1 MRVEALQGPNPYSEN
16 VQAKA
21 NAPISVV
28 NLLNRARALLG
39 IALTDCRLETVYD
52 RLHNNAPRI
61 AIIGGSLDHPAHI
74 MDWETVLMV
83 AASIWRHG
91 GVPFYFSIP
100 VVCDAIAQSTLGM
113 SYSLQSRNA
122 VAAMVIN
129 QMEAHAYHAAYVIT
143 GCDKT
148 PFAIL
153 AGLAH
158 LDALRQRRG
167 DTPLMATFHPAHV
180 LRGGTIPPDLRAE
193 LESIAQRAE
202 EHGHVDIAIDL
213 RETMRY
219 ILQCTSNSAFRA
231 VLTRA
236 REAGLITPA
245 THADLE
251 RRLAVRTCD
260 LKGGI
265 CAFNGTGN
273 SSRIALAAMGF
284 VHPAVELLP
293 SPPSLDQVDNV
304 VSGLFACLTRPE
316 YSVRHIMEKNFANA
330 VRVYSATGGST
341 NLMLHLVAAMLY
353 AGYQVD
359 IHTIDYIR
367 RHPPV
372 PDIFD
377 YSLTEGRDIFALA
390 QQCAA
395 GLIRGVETL
404 FYELLQQGIPMD
416 LEAPTVTGTTW
427 QQRLA
432 DTDGLAAANVKEN
445 PIILSVPRRSFSGV
459 DVLRGNFFD
468 SAVVKI
474 SGMTD
479 EQIDAFDEQIAI
491 VLFFENEE
499 EANARLLDLHLLSFL
514 KDVPHLN
521 RSLMFNIAVVNNKGG
536 RPLPAASTT
545 WDRSALLKWML
556 EENLLKIA
564 VVISGQGPAACGM
577 PEMFTPMQYIN
588 ARKELQRIT
597 VLLTDGRFSG
607 VTYGPAIGHI
617 TPEAFNGGW
626 IGLLETGDLL
636 YIRLRQ
642 RKIDLLDARALSVG
656 VVVPWEGDLAQERGH
671 LAAKRRQKLVQRST
685 LIAAPNRLHQAADA
699 SKGVVPAE
707 ILQEATQPYS
717 HQWKIHPHLGRQ
729 NQ

>member
-1 MRVEALQGPNPYSEN
+1 MIKKHISGPNPYREN

-21 NAPISVV
+21 NAPITVV
-28 NLLNRARALLG
+28 DLLDRARTLLG
-39 IALTDCRLETVYD
+39 VAVPDCRLETVYE
-52 RLHNNAPRI
+52 RLDQNAPRV
-61 AIIGGSLDHPAHI
+61 AIIGGSLDHPAHVT
-74 MDWETVLMV
+74 DWEPVLK
-83 AASIWRHG
+83 AAVCIWKHG

-129 QMEAHAYHAAYVIT
+129 QMEAHSYHAAYVVT

-167 DTPLMATFHPAHV
+167 EPAVVATFQPAHV
-180 LRGGTIPPDLRAE
+180 LRGGTVPPALRAE
-193 LESIAQRAE
+193 LEELAQHAEREGYAEIAA
-202 EHGHVDIAIDL
+202 DL
-213 RETMRY
+213 RETLRFL
-219 ILQCTSNSAFRA
+219 LQCTSNSAFRA

-236 REAGLITPA
+236 REAGLITA
-245 THADLE
+245 EKHAEYE
-251 RRLAVRTCD
+251 RQLAIHTCD

-273 SSRIALAAMGF
+273 SSRIALAAMGM
-284 VHPAVELLP
+284 VHPSVELLTA
-293 SPPSLDQVDNV
+293 PPDLEQVDDAV
-304 VSGLFACLTRPE
+304 AGLFACLERPG
-316 YSVRHIMEKNFANA
+316 YSVTEILGANFANA

-341 NLMLHLVAAMLY
+341 NLMLHLVAVMLY
-353 AGYQVD
+353 AGYKMD
-359 IHTIDYIR
+359 IHTIDHIR

-390 QQCAA
+390 QQCQA

-404 FYELLQQGIPMD
+404 VHELVREGIPMN
-416 LEAPTVTGTTW
+416 LQAPTVTGTTW
-427 QQRLA
+427 KERLA
-432 DTDGLAAANVKEN
+432 DRRGLDAANVKKN
-445 PIILSVPRRSFSGV
+445 PIILTAPRRPFSGV
-459 DVLRGNFFD
+459 DVLQGNFFE

-479 EQIDAFDEQIAI
+479 EQIEAFDEQVAV

-499 EANARLLDLHLLSFL
+499 DANSKLLDVHLLSQL
-514 KDVPHLN
+514 ADTPRLTRDILLN
-521 RSLMFNIAVVNNKGG
+521 ISVINSKGQFSLPSQSQDWDHARLFN
-536 RPLPAASTT
+536 
-545 WDRSALLKWML
+545 WLLK
-556 EENLLKIA
+556 EGILKIA
-564 VVISGQGPAACGM
+564 VVISGQGPEAFGM

-588 ARKELQRIT
+588 ARQELRRTT

-607 VTYGPAIGHI
+607 VTYGPAIGHV
-617 TPEAFNGGW
+617 TPEALKGGW

-636 YIRLRQ
+636 HIRLR
-642 RKIDLLDARALSVG
+642 RRRIDLLDPQALASG
-656 VVVPWEGDLAQERGH
+656 LIVPWRGDLAQERQEIATERH
-671 LAAKRRQKLVQRST
+671 HRLLQRRM
-685 LIAAPNRLHQAADA
+685 LIAAPNRLDRVTDA
-699 SKGVVPAE
+699 SRGVVPLE
-707 ILQEATQPYS
+707 ILGDVARPY
-717 HQWKIHPHLGRQ
+717 L
-729 NQ
+729 

>member
-1 MRVEALQGPNPYSEN
+1 MSPRTLSGSNPYREN

-21 NAPISVV
+21 NAPITVV
-28 NLLNRARALLG
+28 ALLERARTMLG
-39 IALTDCRLETVYD
+39 LTDLDGRLETVYD
-52 RLHNNAPRI
+52 RLDQNAPRV

-74 MDWETVLMV
+74 VDWEPVLK
-83 AASIWRHG
+83 AAAAIWEQG

-129 QMEAHAYHAAYVIT
+129 QMEAHTYHAAYVVT

-158 LDALRQRRG
+158 LDMLRRRRG
-167 DTPLMATFHPAHV
+167 DLPLTATFQPAHV

-193 LESIAQRAE
+193 LEEVARRAE
-202 EHGHVDIAIDL
+202 EEGYQEIASDL
-213 RETMRY
+213 RETMKY

-236 REAGLITPA
+236 RDAGLITA
-245 THADLE
+245 ETHADYE
-251 RRLAVRTCD
+251 RRLAVHTCD
-260 LKGGI
+260 PKGGI

-273 SSRIALAAMGF
+273 SSRIALSAMGL
-284 VHPAVELLP
+284 VHPSVELLT
-293 SPPSLDQVDNV
+293 SPPELEQVREAV
-304 VSGLFACLTRPE
+304 AGLFACLERPS
-316 YSVRHIMEKNFANA
+316 YSVGRILASNFANA

-353 AGYQVD
+353 AGYKVD
-359 IHTIDYIR
+359 IHTVDYIR

-390 QQCAA
+390 QQRAA

-404 FYELLQQGIPMD
+404 FYELFRQGIPMD
-416 LEAPTVTGTTW
+416 LDAPTVTGTTW
-427 QQRLA
+427 DERLA
-432 DTDGLAAANVKEN
+432 DPNHLRADGVREN
-445 PIILSVPRRSFSGV
+445 PIILHVPRRSYSGV
-459 DVLRGNFFD
+459 EVLQSNFFD

-479 EQIDAFDEQIAI
+479 EQIEQFDDQVAV

-499 EANARLLDLHLLSFL
+499 DANEQLLDPHLLSRLRDTPFL
-514 KDVPHLN
+514 TRETL
-521 RSLMFNIAVVNNKGG
+521 RSIATHNARRRGA
-536 RPLPAASTT
+536 LPPAVEV
-545 WDRSALLKWML
+545 WDRHTLFDWTLGEGILKV
-556 EENLLKIA
+556 A
-564 VVISGQGPAACGM
+564 VVISGQGPEAFGM

-588 ARKELQRIT
+588 ANRRLRRVT

-607 VTYGPAIGHI
+607 VTYGPAIGHV
-617 TPEAFNGGW
+617 TPEAIQGGW
-626 IGLLETGDLL
+626 IGLLQTGDLL
-636 YIRLRQ
+636 HIQLRK
-642 RKIDLLDARALSVG
+642 RRIDLLDPQALAAG
-656 VVVPWEGDLAQERGH
+656 RLVPWEVNLAQARHVLIAER
-671 LAAKRRQKLVQRST
+671 RRPLVQRRSS
-685 LIAAPNRLHQAADA
+685 IAAPNRLQRVTDA
-699 SKGVVPAE
+699 SQGVVPLEVFA
-707 ILQEATQPYS
+707 EATRPY
-717 HQWKIHPHLGRQ
+717 L
-729 NQ
+729 